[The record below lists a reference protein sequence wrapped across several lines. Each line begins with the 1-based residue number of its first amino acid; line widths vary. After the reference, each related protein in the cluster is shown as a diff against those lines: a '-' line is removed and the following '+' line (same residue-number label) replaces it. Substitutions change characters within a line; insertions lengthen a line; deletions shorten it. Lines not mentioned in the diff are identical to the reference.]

1 MPSSPAMSEQIAKQL
16 HDAIAA
22 RLPDAIVEVTIGS
35 PGHYSLA
42 VTSAEFAEL
51 KPLAKQRL
59 VYSAIAPLMAGD
71 NAPVHAI
78 DQLVTRIP

>member
-1 MPSSPAMSEQIAKQL
+1 MSEQIAKQL

-22 RLPDAIVEVTIGS
+22 RLPDATVEVTIGS

-42 VTSAEFAEL
+42 VTSAEFVGQ

-59 VYSAIAPLMAGD
+59 VYSAIAHLMAGD

-78 DQLVTRIP
+78 DQLVTKLP

>member
-1 MPSSPAMSEQIAKQL
+1 MSEQIAKQL

-22 RLPDAIVEVTIGS
+22 RIPDAAVEVTIGS

-42 VTSAEFAEL
+42 VTSAAFAGH

-78 DQLVTRIP
+78 DQLITKIP

>member
-1 MPSSPAMSEQIAKQL
+1 MSEQIAKQL

-22 RLPDAIVEVTIGS
+22 KLPDATVEVTIGS

-42 VTSAEFAEL
+42 VTSAHFAGQT
-51 KPLAKQRL
+51 PLAKQRL
-59 VYSAIAPLMAGD
+59 VYSAIAPLMSGD

-78 DQLVTRIP
+78 DQLVTKLP